1 MPLVTDL
8 FDRLTKTKFFSKSDL
23 RSGYWQVR
31 IIGGDESKA
40 ASVISFE
47 FLVMSSGLTN
57 APATFF
63 TLMNNVFWVYIDRF
77 VVVYLDDMVV
87 YRNSLEEHLDHLR
100 KVLSALKDNQ
110 LYVKAENVNLAVIKS
125 CF

>member
-1 MPLVTDL
+1 MTLVPDL
-8 FDRLTKTKFFSKSDL
+8 FDRLTKAKFFSKSDL

-40 ASVISFE
+40 ACV
-47 FLVMSSGLTN
+47 TN
-57 APATFF
+57 APAIFF
-63 TLMNNVFWVYIDRF
+63 TLMNNVFQVYIDRF

-87 YRNSLEEHLDHLR
+87 YKNSLEEHLNHLR

-110 LYVKAENVNLAVIKS
+110 LYVKPENVNLVVIKS